1 MALDPNGGCTTPEE
15 LYSDPNEKQQ
25 MERNIERVI
34 IGHFRGSKAAQ
45 GAIDIFT
52 DPGIN
57 GPQTVTDWLSRN
69 SFGRV
74 IDKSQMMK
82 GFAIKDTYSVPDIIT
97 NRGTLAKSEFYDIKP
112 KSKNGVRDGNKT
124 VNEFNR
130 LNTDFELLFFPGED
144 YDPRGDQSDGSSV
157 PFPSIDIAGESYDI
171 ELKWSRG
178 NLGLILYELCYRRR
192 QKQEAPS
199 HVLGKV
205 LLFFLALALAL
216 IFKTLPGMDPPPAP
230 AGFPLGPPAGPSA

>member
-15 LYSDPNEKQQ
+15 LWSNQNEKQQ
-25 MERNIERVI
+25 MERDIERTI
-34 IGHFRGSKAAQ
+34 IGHFLGQKAAL
-45 GAIDIFT
+45 GAIDIFI

-57 GPQTVTDWLSRN
+57 GPQAVTDWLSRN

-74 IDKSQMMK
+74 IDKKKMMA
-82 GFAIKDTYSVPDIIT
+82 GFAKADTYSVPDIIT
-97 NRGTLAKSEFYDIKP
+97 NRGALAKSEFYEIKP
-112 KSKNGVRDGNKT
+112 KSQNGVREGNKK

-130 LNTDFELLFFPGED
+130 LNNDFGLLFFPGED

-157 PFPSIDIAGESYDI
+157 QFQSVDIAGETYDI
-171 ELKWSRG
+171 ELKWFRG

-199 HVLGKV
+199 HVLEAV
-205 LLFFLALALAL
+205 LAFLLALALAVL
-216 IFKTLPGMDPPPAP
+216 FKKLPGLPSP
-230 AGFPLGPPAGPSA
+230 AGFPLGASGGLSA